1 MPPPEQTPPAANP
14 APPAPAGPQ
23 GGAQPMA
30 PVTQPVQSSL
40 TREDPFDDNPKP
52 VTPAAPTPPPSTA
65 QAPAL
70 QPGSTAPQQAP
81 ATPAA
86 APAAAPGQPAA
97 TPTTSGQPA
106 VGAQPAQPA
115 TAAPAAP
122 APATDQDIIARLPK
136 GNKLPPEQQA
146 EFARGMTTWLN
157 DPKNKDALQ
166 GANDLKAGKNTPQA
180 QQFNAAMEQRQKE
193 FTEERTRA
201 LAAADPKAAATPQGW
216 AGMFSQA
223 SQQWE
228 QMPQEMKLVMGLGL
242 GGGLLGMA
250 SSMFGEGGMGM
261 GILGLLGIGGGLAA
275 GAAGGMFGQGAQKAT
290 SDMAYDVGSFFG
302 AVPQAGSME
311 GKFNQLKSPDAL
323 KQLSA
328 PTTAAEKLQ
337 AFRFPKEE
345 QAKVRD
351 QLAMTDKVKSFMR
364 VPAPMRANWLQKMD
378 PSLSP
383 QEAAVVAQ
391 NLESMATQ
399 MDDAQSP
406 LAQKIQTG
414 RAFANAED
422 PATYV
427 NQQATDMANNT
438 AQQAKTIGSH
448 VLSGLGS
455 LMTKPKKEQPQQVK
469 TFSDRNMNIN
479 KLIEKWAF
487 NDVDAKEL
495 SDLKA
500 EQAKGA
506 PYRVEAARRENEL
519 QMRQKAEAPQ
529 KEVVI
534 AACQKAAR
542 CWSGYEP
549 VPGAKKFSKGSCRP
563 KGSKKTQKE
572 MKKS

>member
-1 MPPPEQTPPAANP
+1 MPPPAQTPPAATP
-14 APPAPAGPQ
+14 ATPAPAGPQ
-23 GGAQPMA
+23 GGAPPISLPPVGAPPATPPQPSPAPQPAVTPPQA
-30 PVTQPVQSSL
+30 PVLQPAAAPQPSAV
-40 TREDPFDDNPKP
+40 T
-52 VTPAAPTPPPSTA
+52 TPAAT
-65 QAPAL
+65 
-70 QPGSTAPQQAP
+70 
-81 ATPAA
+81 
-86 APAAAPGQPAA
+86 PAAAPGQPAA

-106 VGAQPAQPA
+106 VGAAPAQGAQQQP
-115 TAAPAAP
+115 APAAP

-201 LAAADPKAAATPQGW
+201 LAAADPQAAATPQGW

-223 SQQWE
+223 SQQWD
-228 QMPQEMKLVMGLGL
+228 QMPQEMKMVMGLGL

-261 GILGLLGIGGGLAA
+261 GILGLLGIGGGLAT
-275 GAAGGMFGQGAQKAT
+275 GAAGGMFGQGAQKFT

-302 AVPQAGSME
+302 AVPEAGSMG
-311 GKFNQLKSPDAL
+311 GKFNQLKSPDAIQ
-323 KQLSA
+323 QLSA
-328 PTTAAEKLQ
+328 PPTALDKLR
-337 AFRFPKEE
+337 AYSLPKQE
-345 QAKVRD
+345 QASVRG
-351 QLAMTDKVKSFMR
+351 QLAMADKVKDFMR
-364 VPAPMRANWLQKMD
+364 IPAPMRANWLQKMD

-383 QEAAVVAQ
+383 QEAATVAQ
-391 NLESMATQ
+391 NLETMSTQ
-399 MDDAQSP
+399 MADAQSP

-422 PATYV
+422 PSKYV
-427 NQQATDMANNT
+427 RQQATDTVNNT
-438 AQQAKTIGSH
+438 VQQAKSIGSH
-448 VLSGLGS
+448 VAKGLWER
-455 LMTKPKKEQPQQVK
+455 MTKRN
-469 TFSDRNMNIN
+469 SDKNMNIN

-487 NDVDAKEL
+487 NAMDAKEL

-500 EQAKGA
+500 EEAKGA
-506 PYRVEAARRENEL
+506 PYRVESARRENNL
-519 QMRQKAEAPQ
+519 QMRQEADAPS
-529 KEVVI
+529 KEVVM